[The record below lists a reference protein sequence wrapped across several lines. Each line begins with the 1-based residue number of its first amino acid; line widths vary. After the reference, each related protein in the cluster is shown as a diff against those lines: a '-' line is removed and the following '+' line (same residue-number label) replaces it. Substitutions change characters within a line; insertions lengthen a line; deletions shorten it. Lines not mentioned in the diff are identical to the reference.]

1 LEIGGWKLDVG
12 AARLMVCA
20 ILDFEKELELMLQ
33 QLVITTSDK
42 TALKPLLESAI
53 ENQKK
58 ALKAGMSRT
67 QARLA
72 EFEKRYGLTSTEF
85 ERRLNARELEE
96 TFDFTDWRME
106 IGMLA
111 LLEKKY
117 AALHEAHIV
126 D

>member
-1 LEIGGWKLDVG
+1 MEIGGWKLDVG

-58 ALKAGMSRT
+58 ALKVGMSRT

>member
-1 LEIGGWKLDVG
+1 
-12 AARLMVCA
+12 
-20 ILDFEKELELMLQ
+20 MLQ
-33 QLVITTSDK
+33 QLIIRTRDK
-42 TALKPLLESAI
+42 SSLRPLLESAI

-58 ALKAGMSRT
+58 ALQAGIERT

-72 EFEKRYGLTSTEF
+72 EFERRYGMTSKEF
-85 ERRLNARELEE
+85 ERRLIARELSE

-117 AALHEAHIV
+117 AALQEAHIV

>member
-1 LEIGGWKLDVG
+1 
-12 AARLMVCA
+12 
-20 ILDFEKELELMLQ
+20 MLQ

-117 AALHEAHIV
+117 VALHEAHIV

>member
-1 LEIGGWKLDVG
+1 MI
-12 AARLMVCA
+12 
-20 ILDFEKELELMLQ
+20 Q

-58 ALKAGMSRT
+58 ALKAGIDRT

-72 EFEKRYGLTSTEF
+72 EFEARYGMTSAEF

-111 LLEKKY
+111 LLEKKHV
-117 AALHEAHIV
+117 ALQEAHIV

>member
-1 LEIGGWKLDVG
+1 MI
-12 AARLMVCA
+12 
-20 ILDFEKELELMLQ
+20 Q

-58 ALKAGMSRT
+58 ALKAGIDRT
-67 QARLA
+67 RARLA
-72 EFEKRYGLTSTEF
+72 EFEALYRMTSAEF
-85 ERRLNARELEE
+85 ERRLNSRELEE

-106 IGMLA
+106 IGMLG

-117 AALHEAHIV
+117 AALQEAHIV

>member
-1 LEIGGWKLDVG
+1 
-12 AARLMVCA
+12 
-20 ILDFEKELELMLQ
+20 MLQ

-42 TALKPLLESAI
+42 SALRPLLESAI

-58 ALKAGMSRT
+58 ALKAGIERT
-67 QARLA
+67 RTRLA
-72 EFEKRYGLTSTEF
+72 EFEVRYGITSAEF

-117 AALHEAHIV
+117 VALQEAHIV